1 MTETK
6 NTSSSVK
13 PANSNNNIKNDII
26 TTIKKK
32 YTRIKH
38 NVNKFMIDNR
48 LYENVEQVT
57 KYLKSHPI
65 LLTIFISIVA
75 ILLIPI
81 LLFIIF
87 VVINVAFAFSGF
99 IVVLVGVLSIGAT
112 VFCSL
117 LFAVIMA
124 IIIIGIC
131 LVFTWTLSCYIL
143 SLLKSFNIIKPQN

>member
-13 PANSNNNIKNDII
+13 PDSSKNSIKNDII

-38 NVNKFMIDNR
+38 NVNKFMIDNK
-48 LYENVEQVT
+48 LYENVDQVI

-65 LLTIFISIVA
+65 LLTIFISILA
-75 ILLIPI
+75 ILLFPI

-99 IVVLVGVLSIGAT
+99 IVVLVSVLSIGAT

-124 IIIIGIC
+124 IIMIGIC
-131 LVFTWTLSCYIL
+131 LVFTWTLSCYML
-143 SLLKSFNIIKPQN
+143 SLMRNFNIIRPRN